1 MYTWLMTLTLPPLLK
16 EAVCCQQLR
25 EHVMEKLSGDK
36 QASTNFSHV
45 MNNPENRV
53 GFIINERFINIP
65 AQIAVPSFDSLW

>member
-1 MYTWLMTLTLPPLLK
+1 
-16 EAVCCQQLR
+16 
-25 EHVMEKLSGDK
+25 MEKLSGDK